1 MIDNSHTAILALS
14 SGEVF
19 YGSGIGAQGLVF
31 GEICFNTSITGYQ
44 EILTDPSYA
53 GQIVTFTFPHI
64 GNVGT
69 NSEDNE
75 SFNKPTASGLVIREN
90 ITEPSSWRNYQ
101 HLNEWLI
108 DRGITGICG
117 IDTRALTKKIR
128 AQGAQNVAIGFG
140 DFSVNEV
147 VALAKNNPDL
157 TGLELTVAGT
167 IERTKFINKGLW
179 RKVPPTI
186 NYKIAAIDYGIK
198 DNILRNL
205 HNSGFEVQIF
215 PASTPATEIL
225 ANNPEGVFLS
235 NGAGDPAATAE
246 FAVPI
251 IKDLITSGLPVFG
264 ICMGHQLLATAL
276 GCTTEKMH
284 QGHRGANHPVQ
295 DLDTKKVEI
304 TAQNHGFVVSENV
317 PDNVKITHR
326 SLFDGTIAGLKCAN
340 AFSVQY
346 HPEASPGPHDSH
358 YLFKRFADMIAAT
371 EKKKAKK
378 SEAAA

>member
-1 MIDNSHTAILALS
+1 MTDNSHTAILALS

-19 YGSGIGAQGLVF
+19 FGSGIGAQGLVF

-53 GQIVTFTFPHI
+53 RQIITFTFPHI

-75 SFNKPTASGLVIREN
+75 SLGKPTASGLVIRED

-101 HLNEWLI
+101 HLQEWLA

-128 AQGAQNVAIGFG
+128 EQGAQNVAIGFG
-140 DFSVNEV
+140 DFSPEEV
-147 VALAKNNPDL
+147 LEVARKHPDL
-157 TGLELTVAGT
+157 SGLELTVAGSV
-167 IERTKFINKGLW
+167 EHTKFSNRGLW

-186 NYKIAAIDYGIK
+186 NYKIAAIDYGVK

-205 HNSGFEVQIF
+205 HNSGFEVQLF
-215 PASTPATEIL
+215 PATTPAAEIL
-225 ANNPEGVFLS
+225 AANPDGIFLS
-235 NGAGDPAATAE
+235 NGAGDPAATAQ

-251 IKDLITSGLPVFG
+251 IRDLVASGLPVFG

-295 DLDTKKVEI
+295 DLRNKKVEI

-317 PDNVKITHR
+317 PANVTVTHR
-326 SLFDGTIAGLKCAN
+326 SLFDGSIAGIESGN

-358 YLFKRFADMIAAT
+358 YLFARFAEMLAERAA
-371 EKKKAKK
+371 KA
-378 SEAAA
+378 A